1 MLHIP
6 ILRHGKPYE
15 SIDKITIVHH
25 ATGEPV
31 AQVSQANAGLVGK
44 DIRSMDDTVLE
55 QFTVKELMAFCKKA
69 GKIFMEGTLPVGDTK
84 HSFDDYVKQVYVVPL
99 TQELADYDKR
109 IEAWQKAGGK

>member
-31 AQVSQANAGLVGK
+31 ATVSQANAGLVGR
-44 DIRSMDDTVLE
+44 DIRSMDDSILE
-55 QFTVKELMAFCKKA
+55 QFTVKELFAFCKKA
-69 GKIFMEGTLPVGDTK
+69 GKIFMEGTLPVGDAK
-84 HSFDDYVKQVYVVPL
+84 HSFENVGHRLLQL
-99 TQELADYDKR
+99 L
-109 IEAWQKAGGK
+109 